1 MFRFGV
7 VIIVVARESLI
18 RGLTEAILICGASV
32 KIDDSVFTTNEMLLV
47 QEIRQ

>member
-18 RGLTEAILICGASV
+18 TGAILNCGASV

-47 QEIRQ
+47 QEIGQ